1 MNLEL
6 LSRAIERILSS
17 KYDVEVS
24 VDVRSKSKEDESA
37 EPFEEAEEEE
47 LDEEPLLDDLEF
59 PLDIEEDSEVE

>member
-24 VDVRSKSKEDESA
+24 VDVRSKAEKDESA
-37 EPFEEAEEEE
+37 GCSEA
-47 LDEEPLLDDLEF
+47 DQA
-59 PLDIEEDSEVE
+59 VQVC

>member
-24 VDVRSKSKEDESA
+24 VDVRSESKENESA
-37 EPFEEAEEEE
+37 GRTEANKA
-47 LDEEPLLDDLEF
+47 F
-59 PLDIEEDSEVE
+59 PLR